1 MPMEKSIRPITE
13 ISSITANT
21 ILVRAWQESDRP
33 FLRTIYLHARRDAWP
48 WLNGAE
54 WRLEDFDAAILDEE
68 VWVAEQ
74 DGHRLGFASVWT
86 NDNFLHNL
94 FVDPQFQ
101 SLGVGHVLLEHV
113 QKTFSSTGSLKCL
126 VKNVRAIA
134 FYQRHGWHI
143 EATGDSPDGEYYLMH
158 YRLG

>member
-1 MPMEKSIRPITE
+1 
-13 ISSITANT
+13 
-21 ILVRAWQESDRP
+21 
-33 FLRTIYLHARRDAWP
+33 
-48 WLNGAE
+48 LNGAE

-68 VWVAEQ
+68 VWVAVL

-94 FVDPQFQ
+94 FVDPQYQ
-101 SLGVGHVLLEHV
+101 SLGVGHVLLEQV
-113 QKTFSSTGSLKCL
+113 QKTFTSTGSLKCL
-126 VKNVRAIA
+126 VKNARAIA

>member
-1 MPMEKSIRPITE
+1 M
-13 ISSITANT
+13 

-54 WRLEDFDAAILDEE
+54 WQLEDFDAAILDEE

-74 DGHRLGFASVWT
+74 DGHRLGFASVWA

-94 FVDPQFQ
+94 FVDPQYQ
-101 SLGVGHVLLEHV
+101 SLGVGMCCWNRCRKRLPVRVRLSVWSRMRVLLRFTSDTAGTSRRRVILRTE
-113 QKTFSSTGSLKCL
+113 S
-126 VKNVRAIA
+126 I
-134 FYQRHGWHI
+134 I
-143 EATGDSPDGEYYLMH
+143 
-158 YRLG
+158 

>member
-1 MPMEKSIRPITE
+1 MAKSTKPITE
-13 ISSITANT
+13 IFSITADT
-21 ILVRAWQESDRP
+21 ILIRPWQESDRP
-33 FLRTIYLHARRDAWP
+33 FLRTLFLHARREAWA
-48 WLNGAE
+48 WLDSSA
-54 WRLEDFDAAILDEE
+54 WQLEDFDAATLDEE
-68 VWVAEQ
+68 IWVAEQ
-74 DGHRLGFASVWT
+74 DGHRLGFASVST

-94 FVDPQFQ
+94 FVDPNYQ

-113 QKTFSSTGSLKCL
+113 QKTFTSTGSLKCL
-126 VKNVRAIA
+126 VKNERAVA